1 METTLNCRL
10 WTTYMKTF
18 NLEKLVRPNIWALK
32 PYSSARDEF
41 VIEDDTAT
49 QNALTFLDANENPL
63 GSVGNAPNNRYPDPY
78 QRHLKQALSTVKQV
92 AEERIFLGNGSD
104 EAVDLLFRVFCIP
117 GQDKILITPPTYGM
131 YQVSA
136 DINHVGVDKVL
147 LNEDFSL
154 PTEKVL
160 EVAQN
165 NDYKMIFLCN
175 PNNPTGNAIAPQEA
189 FEKILNAYQGIVVID
204 EAYID
209 FAAFPSM
216 TGLLDR
222 YPNLVILQTFSKAW
236 GLANLRLGMAFASPE
251 IIGLLNK
258 VKPPYNINGLTQ
270 ELGLKALE
278 HLDQKNEFVTE
289 IHRQRAWLYAQLP
302 QFDFIQKI
310 YPSETNFILFK
321 TTQPKRL
328 YDYLVQHQ
336 VIVRNRSTQPLCEGC
351 LRISVGTETENQ
363 RLVALMKSFDG

>member
-1 METTLNCRL
+1 MN
-10 WTTYMKTF
+10 TF

-41 VIEDDTAT
+41 VLEGDGTD
-49 QNALTFLDANENPL
+49 LTFLDANENPL

-78 QRHLKQALSTVKQV
+78 QRSLKQALSTIKQV
-92 AEERIFLGNGSD
+92 PEDKIFLGNGSD
-104 EAVDLLFRVFCIP
+104 EAVDLLFRVFCTP

-154 PTEKVL
+154 PVEKVL
-160 EVAQN
+160 ETVN
-165 NDYKMIFLCN
+165 KGSYKMMFLCN
-175 PNNPTGNAIAPQEA
+175 PNNPTGNAIANQEV
-189 FEKILNAYQGIVVID
+189 FEKILQAYEGIVVID

-216 TGLLDR
+216 THLLEK
-222 YPNLVILQTFSKAW
+222 YPNLVVLQTFSKAW

-270 ELGLKALE
+270 ELGLKALK
-278 HLDQKNEFVTE
+278 HLDQKNSFVAE
-289 IHRQRAWLYAQLP
+289 IHQQRSWLYAQLP
-302 QFDFIQKI
+302 QFDFVQKI

-321 TTQPKRL
+321 TQNPQAL
-328 YDYLVQHQ
+328 YDYLVQNQ
-336 VIVRNRSTQPLCEGC
+336 VIVRNRSTQPRCEGC
-351 LRISVGTETENQ
+351 LRISVGTEAENQ
-363 RLVALMKSFDG
+363 RLIKLMKNYE

>member
-1 METTLNCRL
+1 
-10 WTTYMKTF
+10 MKTF
-18 NLEKLVRPNIWALK
+18 NLEQLVRPNIWALK

-41 VIEDDTAT
+41 VIEEDETH
-49 QNALTFLDANENPL
+49 ALTFLDANENPL

-78 QRHLKQALSTVKQV
+78 QRQLKQTLSKVKQV

-104 EAVDLLFRVFCIP
+104 EAVDLLFRVFCTP

-136 DINHVGVDKVL
+136 DINHVGVDKIL

-154 PTEKVL
+154 PAEKIL
-160 EVAQN
+160 VATQQE
-165 NDYKMIFLCN
+165 DYKMIFLCN

-189 FEKILNAYQGIVVID
+189 FEKILTEYKGIVIID

-209 FAAFPSM
+209 FAVFPSM
-216 TGLLDR
+216 VGLLDR

-270 ELGLKALE
+270 ELGLKALQ
-278 HLDQKNEFVTE
+278 HIAQKNAFVEE
-289 IHRQRAWLYAQLP
+289 IHKQRAWLYAQLP
-302 QFDFIQKI
+302 QFDFVEKL

-321 TTQPKRL
+321 TNDPQQL
-328 YDYLVQHQ
+328 YDYLVKHQ
-336 VIVRNRSTQPLCEGC
+336 VIVRNRSTQPLCAGC

-363 RLVALMKSFDG
+363 RLIDLMKKFAV